1 MILKDVHWTVN
12 EAWRRICADH
22 DEFIKFCCP
31 NVGDEGVF
39 MGNHWAPPPRG
50 SLKVN
55 TDGSCYQET
64 SRMGG
69 GGVVRDE
76 HGHWILGFASQTW
89 GGTAFMAEITALRDG
104 LEMVWNR
111 GYRHVI
117 FETDCEEILQALND
131 AYIVQLMPIVRE
143 GKPGLTV
150 TGPLTSGRFLVV
162 AMLRRIGWQSLVS
175 FRRTVLQL
183 FNRIFDLQ
191 MAMKPL
197 TSEAIALTEKK
208 MDMTLDDII
217 KMSQTHGMK
226 PKTQRVSNK
235 GQKFVNKVSQDN
247 SLKVRRFMDTRS
259 SIRQGALAQRRS
271 NFQANQ
277 FPLATE
283 AAKKAAVAPIRGR
296 AFNRT
301 RRFNVNKRVGSS
313 TVRKN
318 VLNEDRFTGKV
329 SSFLAFVTRLYY
341 SAIVEKEKSTLVMF
355 ADLRAELFGSAS
367 KGENLSNSLYAFVL
381 SIRSQ
386 VLLLNV
392 VIGYVQKPAQV
403 ANGGDK
409 QKPQTLDSLF
419 ATMKEERMR
428 AISRQNNNGSRI
440 NGVVPWA
447 RGYQHN

>member
-1 MILKDVHWTVN
+1 
-12 EAWRRICADH
+12 
-22 DEFIKFCCP
+22 
-31 NVGDEGVF
+31 
-39 MGNHWAPPPRG
+39 
-50 SLKVN
+50 
-55 TDGSCYQET
+55 
-64 SRMGG
+64 
-69 GGVVRDE
+69 
-76 HGHWILGFASQTW
+76 
-89 GGTAFMAEITALRDG
+89 
-104 LEMVWNR
+104 
-111 GYRHVI
+111 
-117 FETDCEEILQALND
+117 
-131 AYIVQLMPIVRE
+131 
-143 GKPGLTV
+143 
-150 TGPLTSGRFLVV
+150 
-162 AMLRRIGWQSLVS
+162 
-175 FRRTVLQL
+175 
-183 FNRIFDLQ
+183 

-226 PKTQRVSNK
+226 PKKQRVPNK

-301 RRFNVNKRVGSS
+301 RRFNVNKRVGAS

-318 VLNEDRFTGKV
+318 VVNEGRFTVK
-329 SSFLAFVTRLYY
+329 
-341 SAIVEKEKSTLVMF
+341 
-355 ADLRAELFGSAS
+355 
-367 KGENLSNSLYAFVL
+367 
-381 SIRSQ
+381 
-386 VLLLNV
+386 
-392 VIGYVQKPAQV
+392 KPAQV
-403 ANGGDK
+403 ANGGPK

-428 AISRQNNNGSRI
+428 AISLQNNNGSRI